1 MRMRK
6 CLVVLMVFTFLLTF
20 GTTAKAAS
28 GTWVSGN
35 IGGWSTAANWSTNP
49 ALPGIADTATINN
62 GTATLDT
69 SQQHGIVLLGNGL
82 GTDVATVNINSG
94 ANLTITKGS
103 TELLGLVRV
112 ANATSTID
120 HSAGTVKVYHATGT
134 TGEVRLSNIANGTQG
149 TATANYNLSGSGI
162 LDVQILSRGDKTR
175 TYANFNATGG
185 TLAVRT
191 AINKWGLVS
200 ENAGYGFYQGGCT
213 LAPGAL
219 DTIGAMS
226 MGTGTTNKM
235 DYFMED
241 NIGASKV
248 SKVLFDLGNGNSNP
262 TLSLNDKITSWGNFT
277 INGQLLVNFM
287 GTYAVGDKWNVWTVE
302 GTQVASYSG
311 SGTFDLLP
319 SHIQAN
325 WIDTGNGT
333 DTLQLEYVVPEPATI
348 ALLGLGLVAIRRN
361 KK

>member
-1 MRMRK
+1 MRK

-35 IGGWSTAANWSTNP
+35 IGGWSDAANWSTNP
-49 ALPGIADTATINN
+49 SLPGIADTATINN
-62 GTATLDT
+62 GTATLDAF
-69 SQQHGIVLLGNGL
+69 QQVGIVLMGNNL
-82 GTDVATVNINSG
+82 ATDVATLNIT
-94 ANLTITKGS
+94 ADLTITRNTS
-103 TELLGLVRV
+103 TQLLGL
-112 ANATSTID
+112 AKAGNATSVIN
-120 HSAGTVKVYHATGT
+120 HSAGTVRVYRADGT
-134 TGEVRLSNIANGTQG
+134 NGEVRLADVANPIS
-149 TATANYNLSGSGI
+149 ATYNLSGTGV
-162 LDVQILSRGDKTR
+162 LDTQILSRGDKTR
-175 TYANFNATGG
+175 TNANFNATGG
-185 TLAVRT
+185 TLAIRT

-200 ENAGYGFYQGGCT
+200 ENAALYGFYQGGCT

-219 DTIGAMS
+219 NTIGAIT
-226 MGTGTTNKM
+226 MGTGTGNKM
-235 DYFMED
+235 DYIMED
-241 NIGASKV
+241 NAGASRF
-248 SKVLFDLGNGNSNP
+248 SKVLFDLGNGNSDP

-277 INGQLLVNFM
+277 INGELLVNFM

-302 GTQVASYSG
+302 STQVASYSG

>member
-1 MRMRK
+1 MRRYVGVF
-6 CLVVLMVFTFLLTF
+6 LVFTFLLTF
-20 GTTAKAAS
+20 GTVAKATS

-35 IGGWSTAANWSTNP
+35 VGNWSDVNNWSTNP
-49 ALPGIADTATINN
+49 ALPGVADTATINN
-62 GTATLDT
+62 GTATLDV
-69 SQQHGIVLLGNGL
+69 SQQHGIVLMGNGL
-82 GTDVATVNINSG
+82 ATDVATVNINSG
-94 ANLTITKGS
+94 ANLTILKDS
-103 TELLGLVRV
+103 TELLALSRV
-112 ANATSTID
+112 AGATGTIN
-120 HSAGTVKVYHATGT
+120 HSAGTVRVSRVTGT
-134 TGEVRLSNIANGTQG
+134 TGEVRLAFVAGAI
-149 TATANYNLSGSGI
+149 ANYNLSGSGSI

-175 TYANFNATGG
+175 TTANFNATGG

-191 AINKWGLVS
+191 AINKWGLVT

-219 DTIGAMS
+219 DTVGAIT
-226 MGTGTTNKM
+226 MGTGTGNKM

-241 NIGASKV
+241 NAGASKF
-248 SKVLFDLGNGNSNP
+248 SKVLFDLGNGNSDP

-311 SGTFDLLP
+311 SGAFDLLP
-319 SHIQAN
+319 GYIKVN

-333 DTLQLEYVVPEPATI
+333 DTLQLEYIPEPATI
-348 ALLGLGLVAIRRN
+348 ALFGLGLLALRRN